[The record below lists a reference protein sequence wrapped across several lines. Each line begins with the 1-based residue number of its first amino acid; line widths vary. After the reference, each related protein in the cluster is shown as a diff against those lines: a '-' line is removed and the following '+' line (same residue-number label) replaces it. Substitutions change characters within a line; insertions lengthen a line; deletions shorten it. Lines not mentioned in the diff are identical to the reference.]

1 MQSLEKKI
9 KLLFCLYFINKM
21 IKCQHALKAKEENY
35 MYLQDCMDNALI
47 FYPFQTSVSIDVALI

>member
-1 MQSLEKKI
+1 
-9 KLLFCLYFINKM
+9 M